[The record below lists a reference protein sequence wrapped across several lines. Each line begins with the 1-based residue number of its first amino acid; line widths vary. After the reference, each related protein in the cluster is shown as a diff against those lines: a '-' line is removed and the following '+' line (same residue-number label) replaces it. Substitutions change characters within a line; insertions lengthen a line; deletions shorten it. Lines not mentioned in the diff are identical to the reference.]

1 MVIVSFGVWVMS
13 IGVWM
18 GMLRIMNRIA
28 LSLHLMSQTVTPYR
42 DPSYAVP
49 QFGCT
54 TRHDELLT

>member
-28 LSLHLMSQTVTPYR
+28 LSLHLMSQTVTPYQ

-54 TRHDELLT
+54 TQHDELLT